1 MMIRIELCSEEGF
14 SVIKNIKRFKKNVSL
29 VLYLV
34 LALGLLS
41 SCDLIN
47 KKIETFISAETNIS
61 ITETEVNT
69 SSNSIADNV
78 SNESSEGF
86 TTPEAIATVAEIEP
100 SEDSKSLIRK
110 DRIVSYTVEEI
121 RYDVFAPYA
130 TYSVIWDGV
139 AKLYKLD
146 KNDPKYNG
154 KTVTVNAGHGTKN
167 GTKFKTFSH
176 PDFTP
181 KVSGGTTAE
190 GSIVS
195 TAVSDGTT
203 LNSGMSEATA
213 NLKVAMALKDRLLS
227 NGYSVLMIREDNDCR
242 FDNVAR
248 TVIANENS
256 DAHVAIH
263 FDSTNT
269 GKGIYFITPYN
280 NEGYLNMEPL
290 KSNAGSIRK
299 LGKCIIEAFRELG
312 EKIWKDSGTLQGDLT
327 QISYS
332 TIPSVDIEL
341 GDKKTEISDEKI
353 DNFAEGIKD
362 GLNRYFGFE

>member
-1 MMIRIELCSEEGF
+1 MI
-14 SVIKNIKRFKKNVSL
+14 KYFKKIKKNLSLILFLLL
-29 VLYLV
+29 VLNLFS
-34 LALGLLS
+34 A
-41 SCDLIN
+41 CQLID
-47 KKIETFISAETNIS
+47 KATSFFIINETNIS
-61 ITETEVNT
+61 DSISNDSLVNETTLIDKE
-69 SSNSIADNV
+69 SILA
-78 SNESSEGF
+78 SLAENENKLDE
-86 TTPEAIATVAEIEP
+86 IATAAEAGSTE
-100 SEDSKSLIRK
+100 SGQSFIRK
-110 DRIVSYTVEEI
+110 DRPVSYTEELI
-121 RYDVFAPYA
+121 KYDVFAPYA
-130 TYSVIWDGV
+130 TYSVIWDGT

-146 KNDPKYNG
+146 KDDPMYNG

-190 GSIVS
+190 GSILS

-213 NLKVAMALKDRLLS
+213 NLKVAQALKDRLLS

-248 TVIANENS
+248 TVLANENS
-256 DAHVAIH
+256 DVHVAIH
-263 FDSTNT
+263 FDSTDT

-280 NEGYLNMEPL
+280 DEGYLNMEPL
-290 KSNAGSIRK
+290 KSNVGSIRK
-299 LGKCIIEAFRELG
+299 LGKCIIEAFKELG
-312 EKIWKDSGTLQGDLT
+312 EKVWKDSGSLQGDLT

-332 TIPSVDIEL
+332 TIPSIDIEL
-341 GDKKTEISDEKI
+341 GDKKTEITDENV

-362 GLNRYFGFE
+362 GLNKFFGFE

>member
-1 MMIRIELCSEEGF
+1 MMIKIESCLVEGF
-14 SVIKNIKRFKKNVSL
+14 FVNKSIKKIWKSIFLVFAL
-29 VLYLV
+29 VLTLS
-34 LALGLLS
+34 LLS
-41 SCDLIN
+41 SCDYIN
-47 KKIETFISAETNIS
+47 ENIKNIIYNETNVSVVETSLSEPETTIVLASEIIETEIVDETEE
-61 ITETEVNT
+61 TETFESDK
-69 SSNSIADNV
+69 SS
-78 SNESSEGF
+78 
-86 TTPEAIATVAEIEP
+86 
-100 SEDSKSLIRK
+100 IRK
-110 DRIVSYTVEEI
+110 DRVVSYTEEEV

-130 TYSVIWDGV
+130 TYSVIWDGT

-154 KTVTVNAGHGTKN
+154 KIVTVNAGHGTKN
-167 GTKFKTFSH
+167 GSKFKTFSH

-190 GSIVS
+190 GSILS

-213 NLKVAMALKDRLLS
+213 NLKVAMALKNRLLS

-256 DAHVAIH
+256 DAHIAIH

-269 GKGIYFITPYN
+269 GEGIYFITPYN
-280 NEGYLNMEPL
+280 HADYLNMEPL
-290 KSNAGSIRK
+290 KSNANNIRE
-299 LGKCIIEAFRELG
+299 LGKCLIEAFRELG
-312 EKIWKDSGTLQGDLT
+312 EKIWKDKGTLQGDLT

-341 GDKKTEISDEKI
+341 GDKKTELTDEQI

-362 GLNRYFGFE
+362 GLNRFFGFD